1 MDYVRIKFVDTTQ
14 SVYNDRL
21 ISYEKSV
28 MGLTMVFKSAPSIEI
43 FYPWHRVHSIE
54 TTKKADQ

>member
-1 MDYVRIKFVDTTQ
+1 MDYVRIKFIDTTQ
-14 SVYNDRL
+14 PVYDDRL
-21 ISYEKSV
+21 ISYKKSAI
-28 MGLTMVFKSAPSIEI
+28 GLTMVFKSAPSTEI